1 MNFRYLIFTSIFV
14 LGCSQSI
21 EHYKY
26 DLLPN
31 AQIFVESELRED
43 TTRSFQ
49 KFDTIYID
57 RIDTLTPKERS
68 TYFANV
74 LSVRLDIIKM
84 NSNSIRD
91 ILKIT
96 KNREYL
102 RYYGNEY
109 YSNDKKDWTQLDAQQ
124 KDIDK
129 VLIPLFTKTI
139 DSLNKIKDS
148 INQYDELY
156 SAGIIYRYV
165 NRNFTLDSGSRYIWF
180 NKKLNLVDPYKN
192 YNIIFSD
199 LNALF
204 QNTNDL
210 YLRVSRH

>member
-14 LGCSQSI
+14 LGCSQNI

-74 LSVRLDIIKM
+74 LSVRLDIMKM

>member
-1 MNFRYLIFTSIFV
+1 MKTIYISIISLCFIS
-14 LGCSQSI
+14 CSRNI

-31 AQIFVESELRED
+31 VQIFVENELKED
-43 TTRSFQ
+43 TTLSFQ

-102 RYYGNEY
+102 RYYGNDY
-109 YSNDKKDWTQLDAQQ
+109 YSNDKKDWSQLDALQ
-124 KDIDK
+124 KDVDN
-129 VLIPLFTKTI
+129 VVIPLFTKTI
-139 DSLNKIKDS
+139 DSLNKINDS

-192 YNIIFSD
+192 YNNIFSD
-199 LNALF
+199 LNVLY
-204 QNTNDL
+204 QNTSDL

>member
-1 MNFRYLIFTSIFV
+1 MKTIYISIISLCFIS
-14 LGCSQSI
+14 CSQNI

-31 AQIFVESELRED
+31 VQIFVENELKED
-43 TTRSFQ
+43 TTLSFQ

-102 RYYGNEY
+102 RYYGNDY
-109 YSNDKKDWTQLDAQQ
+109 YSNDKKDWSQLDALQ
-124 KDIDK
+124 KDVDN
-129 VLIPLFTKTI
+129 VVIPLFTKII
-139 DSLNKIKDS
+139 DSLNKINDS

-192 YNIIFSD
+192 YNNIFSD
-199 LNALF
+199 LNVLY
-204 QNTNDL
+204 QNTSDL

>member
-1 MNFRYLIFTSIFV
+1 MNFRCLIFSSLFFF
-14 LGCSQSI
+14 GCSQNI

-43 TTRSFQ
+43 TNRSFQ
-49 KFDTIYID
+49 KFDTIFID

-68 TYFANV
+68 SYFANV

-84 NSNSIRD
+84 NSISIREN
-91 ILKIT
+91 LNIT
-96 KNREYL
+96 KNRDYL
-102 RYYGNEY
+102 KYYGNDY
-109 YSNDKKDWTQLDAQQ
+109 YLNDKKDWSQLDAEQ
-124 KDIDK
+124 KNIEK
-129 VLIPLFTKTI
+129 VVIPLYIKTI
-139 DSLNKIKDS
+139 DSLNNIKDS
-148 INQYDELY
+148 ITHLDELY
-156 SAGIIYRYV
+156 SAGVVYRYV

-192 YNIIFSD
+192 YNVIFSD